1 MSILKLCKIISH
13 VENMRFHYWR
23 LQEVMFKSTEVKV
36 PKVKWRYSARV
47 LSKLQ
52 EVSNFSSTYRVSTL
66 HMGRT
71 EMLIL
76 KACCSV
82 CGEHANLF
90 LCPKKPV
97 QIFEKEK

>member
-52 EVSNFSSTYRVSTL
+52 EKFQTFQV
-66 HMGRT
+66 RT
-71 EMLIL
+71 GFRPYTWVEL
-76 KACCSV
+76 KCS
-82 CGEHANLF
+82 F
-90 LCPKKPV
+90 
-97 QIFEKEK
+97 